1 MCIGA
6 IYALVHLPRDVSFRR
21 ENVLIG
27 PHEPKHDINSKLQ
40 PRVASALEWS
50 TVKTTCACIA
60 MCDARKVCGF
70 FTLPN

>member
-40 PRVASALEWS
+40 PRVASALEGS
-50 TVKTTCACIA
+50 TVWKG
-60 MCDARKVCGF
+60 VQ
-70 FTLPN
+70 